1 MGKRVL
7 IVGGVAGGASAAARI
22 RRLDA
27 DASITIFE
35 RGEHVSFSNCSLPYY
50 LSRTVEDKDYLV
62 LMTPEGFKNSYD
74 IEVRVNSEVCGIDR
88 TLRKIRIKDSVS
100 GQEYEESYD
109 ELVLSP
115 GSYPIRPKSIEGVS
129 LPHVFTVRNVDDI
142 AKLDQ
147 YVAREEIRSVVVIG
161 GGFIG
166 LEVAENLKSTGK
178 QVAVAEA
185 ASQIMAPFDYDMSQ
199 ILQKELYDQGV
210 ELAVGDGV
218 KAITEDKVILNSGRE
233 LSCNAV
239 VLSIGVLPEIELAKQ
254 AGLEI
259 GETGAIKVTAD
270 YRTNDPHI
278 YAVGDAI
285 EVYQRLTHKPTR
297 LPLAGPALRQ
307 ARAAADA
314 MYGMSTRN
322 NGVIGSCAVRL
333 FDLNAAATGLNE
345 KTAKENNISCDS
357 VYTMTMDKVGL
368 MPGSSPMHFKLVFE
382 VPTGRI
388 LGAQAIGKGN
398 VDKRID
404 VIATL
409 IAMNGTLE
417 DLKGLE
423 LCYSPVFG
431 TARDVVNL
439 SALVA
444 LNILHGAVKQ
454 VHVSEVRELVES
466 KACIIDV
473 RGRDEFEMGHLIGA
487 LNIPLGELRQR
498 VSEIPHDRPVY
509 LHCRTSQRSYNA
521 VMALKGRGFDNVI
534 NISGSFLGIS
544 YYEYFTDMTTGREK
558 ILTEY
563 NFL

>member
-62 LMTPEGFKNSYD
+62 LMTPEGFENSYD

-88 TLRKIRIKDSVS
+88 TLKKIRIKDSVS
-100 GQEYEESYD
+100 GREYEESYD

-115 GSYPIRPKSIEGVS
+115 GSYPIRPKSIVGVS
-129 LPHVFTVRNVDDI
+129 LPHVFTVRNVNDI
-142 AKLDQ
+142 ADLDQ

-166 LEVAENLKSTGK
+166 LEVAENLKSAGK

-218 KAITEDKVILNSGRE
+218 KAITEDTVILNSGRE
-233 LSCNAV
+233 LPCDAV
-239 VLSIGVLPEIELAKQ
+239 VLSIGVLPETELAKQ

-259 GETGAIKVTAD
+259 GETGAIKVTPD
-270 YRTNDPHI
+270 YRTSDPHI

-333 FDLNAAATGLNE
+333 FELNAAATGLNE
-345 KTAKENNISCDS
+345 RTAKANNIPCDS
-357 VYTMTMDKVGL
+357 VYTMAMDKVGL

-417 DLKGLE
+417 DLKELE

-439 SALVA
+439 AALVA
-444 LNILHGAVKQ
+444 LNVLHGVSKQ
-454 VHVSEVRELVES
+454 VHVSEVRELVEN

-521 VMALKGRGFDNVI
+521 SMALKGRGFDNII

-544 YYEYFTDMTTGREK
+544 YYEYFTDMTTGRKK

>member
-50 LSRTVEDKDYLV
+50 LSRTVEDKDHLV
-62 LMTPEGFKNSYD
+62 LMTPEGFENSYD
-74 IEVRVNSEVCGIDR
+74 IEVRVNSEVCGIDPA
-88 TLRKIRIKDSVS
+88 LKKIRIKDSVS
-100 GQEYEESYD
+100 GREYEESYD

-129 LPHVFTVRNVDDI
+129 LPHVFTVRNVNDI
-142 AKLDQ
+142 AELDQ

-166 LEVAENLKSTGK
+166 LEVAENLKSAGK

-233 LSCNAV
+233 LPCDAV
-239 VLSIGVLPEIELAKQ
+239 VLSIGVLPETELAKQ

-259 GETGAIKVTAD
+259 GETGAIKVTPD
-270 YRTNDPHI
+270 YRTSDPHI

-322 NGVIGSCAVRL
+322 NGVIGSCAVRV
-333 FDLNAAATGLNE
+333 FELNAAATGLNE
-345 KTAKENNISCDS
+345 RTAKENNIPCDS
-357 VYTMTMDKVGL
+357 VYTMAMDKVGL

-417 DLKGLE
+417 DLKELE

-439 SALVA
+439 AALVA
-444 LNILHGAVKQ
+444 LNVLHGVFQQ
-454 VHVSEVRELVES
+454 VHVSEARELVES
-466 KACIIDV
+466 KAYIIDV

-487 LNIPLGELRQR
+487 VNIPLGELRQR

-521 VMALKGRGFDNVI
+521 SMALKGRGFDNII

-558 ILTEY
+558 ILTDY

>member
-50 LSRTVEDKDYLV
+50 LSRTVEDKDHLV
-62 LMTPEGFKNSYD
+62 LMTPEGFENSYD

-88 TLRKIRIKDSVS
+88 TLKKIRIKDSVS
-100 GQEYEESYD
+100 GREYEESYD

-115 GSYPIRPKSIEGVS
+115 GSYPIRPKSIVGVS
-129 LPHVFTVRNVDDI
+129 LPHVFTVRNVNDI
-142 AKLDQ
+142 ADLDQ
-147 YVAREEIRSVVVIG
+147 YVAREDIRSVVVIG

-166 LEVAENLKSTGK
+166 LEVAENLKSAGK

-185 ASQIMAPFDYDMSQ
+185 ASQIMAPFDHDMSQ

-218 KAITEDKVILNSGRE
+218 KAITEDTVTLNSGRE
-233 LSCNAV
+233 LPCDAV
-239 VLSIGVLPEIELAKQ
+239 VLSIGVLPETELAKQ

-259 GETGAIKVTAD
+259 GETGAIKVTPD
-270 YRTNDPHI
+270 YRTSDPHI

-333 FDLNAAATGLNE
+333 FGLNAAATGLNE
-345 KTAKENNISCDS
+345 RTAKANNIPCDS
-357 VYTMTMDKVGL
+357 VYTMAMDKVGL

-382 VPTGRI
+382 IPTGRV

-417 DLKGLE
+417 DLKELE

-439 SALVA
+439 AALVA
-444 LNILHGAVKQ
+444 LNVLHGVSKQ

-487 LNIPLGELRQR
+487 VNIPLGELRQR

-521 VMALKGRGFDNVI
+521 SMALKGRGFDNII

>member
-62 LMTPEGFKNSYD
+62 LMTPEGFEDSYD
-74 IEVRVNSEVCGIDR
+74 IEVRVNCEVCGIDR
-88 TLRKIRIKDSVS
+88 SLRKIRIKDSVS
-100 GQEYEESYD
+100 GREYEESYD

-129 LPHVFTVRNVDDI
+129 LPHVFTVRNVNDI
-142 AKLDQ
+142 AMLDQ
-147 YVAREEIRSVVVIG
+147 YVTREEVRSVVVIG

-166 LEVAENLKSTGK
+166 LEVAENLKSAGK

-233 LSCNAV
+233 LPCDAV
-239 VLSIGVLPEIELAKQ
+239 VLSIGVLPETELAKQ

-259 GETGAIKVTAD
+259 GETGAIKVTPD
-270 YRTNDPHI
+270 YRTSDPHI

-314 MYGMSTRN
+314 IYGMSTRN

-333 FDLNAAATGLNE
+333 FEFNAAATGLNE
-345 KTAKENNISCDS
+345 RTAKANNIPCDS
-357 VYTMTMDKVGL
+357 VYTMAMDKVGL

-444 LNILHGAVKQ
+444 LNVLHGVFKQ

-487 LNIPLGELRQR
+487 VNIPLGELRKR

-521 VMALKGRGFDNVI
+521 CMALKGRGFDNII

-544 YYEYFTDMTTGREK
+544 CYEYFTDMTTRREK

-563 NFL
+563 NFM